1 MEHIKLSKSR
11 QNKRKGLKSKN
22 LQCMRKKI
30 VYEAIPKD
38 KFFADRFFR
47 DKSGSE
53 SADKS
58 ENHAKNQT
66 EPQGNLT
73 IWQKKA
79 KKFQIESY
87 VNSGRQ
93 PG

>member
-1 MEHIKLSKSR
+1 
-11 QNKRKGLKSKN
+11 
-22 LQCMRKKI
+22 MRGS
-30 VYEAIPKD
+30 KD

-53 SADKS
+53 SADKP

-66 EPQGNLT
+66 EPQET
-73 IWQKKA
+73 DFEKRQ
-79 KKFQIESY
+79 KFQIESY